1 MSFFR
6 IPTVIFAFIF
16 SIIAIF
22 PNSVLAET
30 YTSELQAAY
39 GLSAEDAL
47 YVSQRMEFEG
57 VTMSDTDKVTEF
69 VSERTSERTS
79 QALVYPTRVTSV
91 RAEESSPGIFKVSF
105 DLKND
110 GAAQSGIKYRVNL
123 RALTAEEETVEPRTY
138 SITYPEVLTL
148 QAGESMSR
156 TVEFEVPNYTP
167 SDEYIMAVELSGSHG
182 NIFAVGTVPDLIVVN
197 NQPVP
202 LAVDFSNCGLQINS
216 GEEGLF
222 DRLEGVDVTAE
233 EEIYFT
239 CRIKNTSSETVT
251 AYPQF
256 TTYLRNIWG
265 EQIGEVSKGT
275 ETLSFEAGEEKEVKI
290 LIPKELA
297 PQAYDV
303 KVDLLSGDVAVSE
316 PVIAHYVIQGQSATI
331 QSLTMDS
338 SRYEADKLIRFNLA
352 WTGSADDF
360 TGSRSGSQ
368 VEEGEE
374 LTAEV
379 FVTTLEGAPCGD
391 ATTQTLPRDTQGLAS
406 IDVPIIFECPTVV
419 AEVVLKS
426 ADGTVF
432 AEQTFNFS
440 VVEEE
445 DVVVPT
451 VVKDQ
456 TSTKMLAIVVFGAF
470 ILILAS
476 IILLARRKKKD
487 NIVIALAISLV
498 SFGISAAVYAGNFYV
513 AYDIWDVPNKGWG
526 LHQVWGTFSGPSGT
540 YRNSQTFAFSGNI
553 TNVTCANSRARSR
566 FELRITGP
574 QNISGNWNA
583 SSFSYSRRANQL
595 VNGNYRGV
603 VTWIDT
609 GCKYF
614 GGGRPNVPPRGP
626 DVDYQC
632 NINPARSETFYFT
645 IDNDPS
651 GSVSAGGCTIVAGAS
666 TCTTRVT
673 WSILNPNY
681 PASTNLRNLTHSYVY
696 SWAASGNAW
705 QTLWYGTQTL
715 AARDNHTNLATVNV
729 TASCAAGTV
738 WTGSI
743 CSPAPVVTLAAS
755 PTLVGPGN
763 SSTLTWTVSGATS
776 CTASGGWSGAKSAT
790 GGSEAVS
797 PSATTVYT
805 LTCTSASGSTVRN
818 VTVTLP
824 TGSLT
829 AGGCTIAPEASS
841 CLSTVSWT
849 AANFLGA
856 AQVTQTTS
864 GVAAGSNPGTLAVSP
879 DARTIKLDDLGSN
892 FEITAMANASCS
904 AGGVWV
910 PSLSRCAAL
919 PVIDLNIDPDVI
931 RSGNTADVGVTVT
944 SPYDLTCTLTGG
956 IDETIDHTG
965 AATAQS
971 YTATTNPLTSA
982 QIVSITCVADIAADL
997 SNSSQGRVNVVP
1009 TVQEI

>member
-69 VSERTSERTS
+69 VSERTSDRTS

-110 GAAQSGIKYRVNL
+110 GAAQSGIKYRVSL
-123 RALTAEEETVEPRTY
+123 REQSVEESAVEPRTY
-138 SITYPEVLTL
+138 SQYFPEVVTLNAGDTLTRTVDYFVPSYTP
-148 QAGESMSR
+148 AGEY
-156 TVEFEVPNYTP
+156 VL
-167 SDEYIMAVELSGSHG
+167 AVELGGDHG
-182 NIFAVGTVPDLIVVN
+182 IIHAVGTVSEFVTVTNPPAPLFVQYDTCQMTVEGEDLV
-197 NQPVP
+197 
-202 LAVDFSNCGLQINS
+202 
-216 GEEGLF
+216 F
-222 DRLEGVDVTAE
+222 DRLAGVDVTPE
-233 EEIYFT
+233 EELRLECVVQNISDKEIVAT
-239 CRIKNTSSETVT
+239 PN
-251 AYPQF
+251 F
-256 TTYLRNIWG
+256 TTYLRNLWG
-265 EQIGEVSKGT
+265 NQLGDVVVGGEVQVFAPQEQRKVS
-275 ETLSFEAGEEKEVKI
+275 LV
-290 LIPKELA
+290 IPKMNN

-303 KVDLLSGDVAVSE
+303 RVDFKVGEMLVAE
-316 PVIAHYVIQGQSATI
+316 PVIAHYVIQGDSATI
-331 QSLTMDS
+331 HSVTMKDIE
-338 SRYEADKLIRFNLA
+338 YKTGDIAVINLA
-352 WTGSADDF
+352 WTGSAADF
-360 TGSRSGSQ
+360 IGSRSGNE
-368 VEEGEE
+368 VTEGER

-379 FVTTLEGAPCGD
+379 FLHTLSGVQCSD
-391 ATTQTLPRDTQGLAS
+391 TITQELAVEAKGLAE
-406 IDVPIIFECPTVV
+406 INVPVTFDCETVV
-419 AEVVLKS
+419 AEVALKS
-426 ADGTVF
+426 KDGTVLSER
-432 AEQTFNFS
+432 AFNFGS
-440 VVEEE
+440 INVEKEEVVAEENLGHNRNI
-445 DVVVPT
+445 
-451 VVKDQ
+451 
-456 TSTKMLAIVVFGAF
+456 LAGVAIGT
-470 ILILAS
+470 LILLVGL
-476 IILLARRKKKD
+476 IILLRKKPI
-487 NIVIALAISLV
+487 NHIVASSIIIIASLGV
-498 SFGISAAVYAGNFYV
+498 STYVYAASHSSRTDMWNV
-513 AYDIWDVPNKGWG
+513 RDQGWST
-526 LHQVWGTFSGPSGT
+526 HTATIAMSGPSGT
-540 YRNSQTFAFSGNI
+540 YRNSSSFAFAGN
-553 TNVTCANSRARSR
+553 VASASCANTLSRSR

-574 QNISGNWNA
+574 QNVSGNWNA
-583 SSFSYSRRANQL
+583 SAFSYSRRANQF

-603 VTWIDT
+603 ITWTDT
-609 GCKYF
+609 GCQRIV
-614 GGGRPNVPPRGP
+614 GGSTATYPADRYTDHQCTKSPNV
-626 DVDYQC
+626 
-632 NINPARSETFYFT
+632 SETFYFT

-651 GSVSAGGCTIVAGAS
+651 GSVSAGGCTIAAGAS
-666 TCTTRVT
+666 TCATVVN

-849 AANFLGA
+849 ANNFLGA

-892 FEITAMANASCS
+892 FEITTMANAACS

-910 PSLSRCAAL
+910 PSLSRCAAM
-919 PVIDLNIDPDVI
+919 PIIDVNIDPDVI

>member
-1 MSFFR
+1 MNAPK
-6 IPTVIFAFIF
+6 IQVH
-16 SIIAIF
+16 
-22 PNSVLAET
+22 
-30 YTSELQAAY
+30 
-39 GLSAEDAL
+39 
-47 YVSQRMEFEG
+47 
-57 VTMSDTDKVTEF
+57 
-69 VSERTSERTS
+69 
-79 QALVYPTRVTSV
+79 V
-91 RAEESSPGIFKVSF
+91 RPIKKEE
-105 DLKND
+105 
-110 GAAQSGIKYRVNL
+110 
-123 RALTAEEETVEPRTY
+123 
-138 SITYPEVLTL
+138 
-148 QAGESMSR
+148 
-156 TVEFEVPNYTP
+156 
-167 SDEYIMAVELSGSHG
+167 
-182 NIFAVGTVPDLIVVN
+182 
-197 NQPVP
+197 
-202 LAVDFSNCGLQINS
+202 
-216 GEEGLF
+216 
-222 DRLEGVDVTAE
+222 
-233 EEIYFT
+233 
-239 CRIKNTSSETVT
+239 
-251 AYPQF
+251 
-256 TTYLRNIWG
+256 
-265 EQIGEVSKGT
+265 
-275 ETLSFEAGEEKEVKI
+275 
-290 LIPKELA
+290 
-297 PQAYDV
+297 
-303 KVDLLSGDVAVSE
+303 
-316 PVIAHYVIQGQSATI
+316 
-331 QSLTMDS
+331 
-338 SRYEADKLIRFNLA
+338 
-352 WTGSADDF
+352 
-360 TGSRSGSQ
+360 
-368 VEEGEE
+368 
-374 LTAEV
+374 
-379 FVTTLEGAPCGD
+379 
-391 ATTQTLPRDTQGLAS
+391 
-406 IDVPIIFECPTVV
+406 VV
-419 AEVVLKS
+419 AEENLGHNRNILAGV
-426 ADGTVF
+426 AIGT
-432 AEQTFNFS
+432 
-440 VVEEE
+440 
-445 DVVVPT
+445 
-451 VVKDQ
+451 
-456 TSTKMLAIVVFGAF
+456 
-470 ILILAS
+470 LILLVGL
-476 IILLARRKKKD
+476 IILLRKKPI
-487 NIVIALAISLV
+487 NHIVASSIIIIASLGV
-498 SFGISAAVYAGNFYV
+498 STYVYAASHSSRTDMWNV
-513 AYDIWDVPNKGWG
+513 RDQGWST
-526 LHQVWGTFSGPSGT
+526 HTATIAMSGPSGT
-540 YRNSQTFAFSGNI
+540 YRNSSSFAFAGN
-553 TNVTCANSRARSR
+553 VASASCANTLSRSR

-574 QNISGNWNA
+574 QNVSGNWNA
-583 SSFSYSRRANQL
+583 SAFSYSRRANQF

-603 VTWIDT
+603 ITWTDT
-609 GCKYF
+609 GCQRIV
-614 GGGRPNVPPRGP
+614 GGSTATYPADRYTDHQCTKSPNV
-626 DVDYQC
+626 
-632 NINPARSETFYFT
+632 SETFYFT

-651 GSVSAGGCTIVAGAS
+651 GSVSAGGCTIAAGAS
-666 TCTTRVT
+666 TCATVVN